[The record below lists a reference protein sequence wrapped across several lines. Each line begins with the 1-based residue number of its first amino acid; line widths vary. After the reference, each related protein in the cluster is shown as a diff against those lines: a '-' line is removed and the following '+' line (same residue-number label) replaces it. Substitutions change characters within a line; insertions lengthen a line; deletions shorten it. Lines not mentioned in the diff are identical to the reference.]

1 MYAISFD
8 FAERARLRWTLPGG
22 RGAPPPGAIAMVLL
36 VYVCNQAEKLD
47 EILEGFLEIGIT
59 GATVIDSVGMGQII
73 SSEVPIFAGF
83 RALFRGAS
91 SVNKTIISVVDERAK
106 VDAARGIVE
115 EAVGSLDVPGA
126 GIFFTIP
133 VADVKGLK
141 PELG

>member
-1 MYAISFD
+1 M
-8 FAERARLRWTLPGG
+8 T
-22 RGAPPPGAIAMVLL
+22 LL
-36 VYVCNQAEKLD
+36 VFVCNRPEKLD
-47 EILEGFLEIGIT
+47 EILEGFLEVGIT

-91 SVNKTIISVVDERAK
+91 AVNKTIISVVADRAK
-106 VDAARGIVE
+106 VDAARAIIE
-115 EAVGSLDVPGA
+115 DAVGSLDHPGA
-126 GIFFTIP
+126 GIFFTVP